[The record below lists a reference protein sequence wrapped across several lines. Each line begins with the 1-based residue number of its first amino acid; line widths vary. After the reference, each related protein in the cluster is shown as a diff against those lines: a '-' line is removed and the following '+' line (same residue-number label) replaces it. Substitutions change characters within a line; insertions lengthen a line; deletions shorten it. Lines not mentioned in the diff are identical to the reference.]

1 MLSHS
6 KSVYSQLV
14 LLFLAAFLNACSNKV
29 DNADAGKLAT
39 FYVDNIDGSSEVS
52 KVDAVYSLPKE
63 RLYNF
68 KACVKDIMQSKAI
81 QGQSFKISGGDE
93 EKNVESD
100 EQGCLN
106 WNESVEFNFLAQSN
120 YIKITRTIIANGLHK
135 GVADVQFAINPWAH
149 GDEAGTVIDPKKKA
163 VAALSSSKEG
173 TSAFLADN
181 SRSPLWAI
189 TPRVSV
195 VEQEFSAGGV
205 KMVLKYQTKL
215 SLVLKNAAQQNVQY
229 PITTG
234 AFDVEMILYNAVIEN
249 GKETLI
255 PIASASENSVAF
267 TQDTLIAEFPFT
279 LNNLPNKGQIFLG
292 IRINASSN
300 DIGLDPFE
308 GVYMVSN
315 NPSVKTDG
323 IPVPAKGKTFSELKI
338 QFSGSA
344 SEKKEDK
351 KENVKAGLEI
361 EKLDIRFFKIGS
373 ENTTDRQVF
382 FNIKTCV
389 KSNLDKR
396 PIRDED
402 FSVQTISAKA
412 PVKLKSNQ
420 EGCISWDDSIWH
432 KVFAKERFIKKSV
445 LISNVGFG
453 LSKKIEVVINPWD
466 ESSNFGR
473 DQRFVEDFNSI
484 NINPSS
490 ENAKI
495 MIDNYNF
502 SVVNYKYEIN
512 KNLDLTIVKNG
523 ILALSAKVVNHSSL
537 SNGRSGYEPL
547 RDGNY
552 LLKWSVV
559 TLDENEKADSVIS
572 TGEKKVTT
580 FGGDLKTDV
589 SFKVSAFEKL
599 NTRSRLVVALYT
611 IKEAKTKNG
620 KVEIDRNSGLEAT
633 PYIGTIVLN
642 RDEDGQKMMR
652 AEDNL
657 GLGKGDLFDRLSS
670 LGNGVSNSA
679 VAMEKVLRSQNL
691 QKINVANEK
700 ESLFIR
706 DGLANP
712 MKYYTL
718 TKKPAYYH
726 EAEQK
731 PAASSAVLANFART
745 GKLSSELASQFCS
758 FWFNDYFRRLSVANK
773 SVVLDEMTTQRLV
786 QSCVMTVR
794 KDPSRFF
801 KTDKKL
807 IVKKVGGIKYAS
819 GTTTNFSVGNSFS
832 VAKAESSSKT
842 QTWSWTNSVGLSFE
856 LFDIFKVNST
866 GSYAIASAHSKSDTT
881 SSTAVV
887 NASTYM
893 FMQTSTFNVELT
905 SYEECS
911 AIRLSPEL
919 FAGSRAAF
927 NFAFSNSMK
936 AQEIAKVATS
946 GFFICTGI
954 DNTIPVVKKENYY
967 LVSQDMGSKGGEQDS
982 YSRENQQLFMTFR
995 GQKDLNNFLSIIQS
1009 SVKGP
1014 SSSGALENAS
1024 STNVT
1029 GAARTLGGL
1038 PTWPG
1043 VYSDGE

>member
-14 LLFLAAFLNACSNKV
+14 LLLLAAFFNACSNKV
-29 DNADAGKLAT
+29 ENADAGKLAT
-39 FYVDNIDGSSEVS
+39 FFVDSIEGSSEVS
-52 KVDAVYSLPKE
+52 KVDAVYALPKE

-93 EKNVESD
+93 DKIVDSD

-120 YIKITRTIIANGLHK
+120 YIKITRTIVANGLHK
-135 GVADVQFAINPWAH
+135 GATDVQFAINPWAH
-149 GDEAGTVIDPKKKA
+149 GDEAGTVVDPKKKA
-163 VAALSSSKEG
+163 VAALSTEKEG
-173 TSAFLADN
+173 SSAFLADT
-181 SRSPLWAI
+181 SRSPLWSI
-189 TPRVSV
+189 SPRVSV
-195 VEQEFSAGGV
+195 VEQEFSAAGV

-234 AFDVEMILYNAVIEN
+234 AFDVEMILYNAVVEN
-249 GKETLI
+249 GKETLL
-255 PIASASENSVAF
+255 PIASAVENNVSF
-267 TQDTLIAEFPFT
+267 SQDTLIAEFPFT
-279 LNNLPNKGQIFLG
+279 LSSLPNKGQIFLG

-308 GVYMVSN
+308 GVYMISSG
-315 NPSVKTDG
+315 PSVKTDG
-323 IPVPAKGKTFSELKI
+323 IPVPAKGKTFGELKV
-338 QFSGSA
+338 QFSGTS
-344 SEKKEDK
+344 SDKKEDK
-351 KENVKAGLEI
+351 KEEVKPGLEI
-361 EKLDIRFFKIGS
+361 EKLDLRFFKIGS
-373 ENTTDRQVF
+373 ETTTDRQVF
-382 FNIKTCV
+382 FNIKACV

-396 PIRDED
+396 PIRDEE
-402 FSVQTISAKA
+402 FSVQTISGKA
-412 PVKLKSNQ
+412 PVNLKSNQ

-432 KVFAKERFIKKSV
+432 KVFAKERFIKKAVS
-445 LISNVGFG
+445 IAHKGFN
-453 LSKKIEVVINPWD
+453 LNKKIEVVINPWD
-466 ESSNFGR
+466 EGSNFGR
-473 DQRFVEDFNSI
+473 DQRFVEDFNSL

-523 ILALSAKVVNHSSL
+523 ILALSAKLVNHSSL
-537 SNGRSGYEPL
+537 SYGRGGYEPL

-559 TLDENEKADSVIS
+559 TLDENDRAESVVS

-611 IKEAKTKNG
+611 IKESKTKNA

-633 PYIGTIVLN
+633 PYVGTIVLN

-657 GLGKGDLFDRLSS
+657 GLGKGDLFDRLAS

-679 VAMEKVLRSQNL
+679 AAMDKVLRAQNL
-691 QKINVANEK
+691 QKINIANEK
-700 ESLFIR
+700 ESLFMR

-712 MKYYTL
+712 LKYYTL

-731 PAASSAVLANFART
+731 PALSSTVLANFAKT
-745 GKLSSELASQFCS
+745 GKINSDLAVQMCS

-773 SVVLDEMTTQRLV
+773 TVSLDEMATQRLV
-786 QSCVMTVR
+786 QSCVMAVR

-807 IVKKVGGIKYAS
+807 VVKKVGAIKYAS

-832 VAKAESSSKT
+832 VAKSESNTKT

-856 LFDIFKVNST
+856 LFDIFKINST
-866 GSYAIASAHSKSDTT
+866 GSYAIASAHAKSDTT

-911 AIRLSPEL
+911 SIRLSPEL
-919 FAGSRAAF
+919 FVGSRASLNFVF
-927 NFAFSNSMK
+927 NSAMK

-954 DNTIPVVKKENYY
+954 DNTTPVVKKENYY

-995 GQKDLNNFLSIIQS
+995 GQKDLTSFLSIIQG

-1014 SSSGALENAS
+1014 ASSGSLDNSSSA
-1024 STNVT
+1024 NVT
-1029 GAARTLGGL
+1029 GAAKMLGGL
-1038 PTWPG
+1038 PSWPG
-1043 VYSDGE
+1043 VFSDGE

>member
-1 MLSHS
+1 MLSQP
-6 KSVYSQLV
+6 KSVYSQLFF
-14 LLFLAAFLNACSNKV
+14 LLIAAFLNACSNKV
-29 DNADAGKLAT
+29 ENADAGKIAT
-39 FYVDNIDGSSEVS
+39 FYVDSIEGSSEIS

-63 RLYNF
+63 RIYNF
-68 KACVKDIMQSKAI
+68 KACLKDIMQSKAI
-81 QGQSFKISGGDE
+81 LGQSFKISGGDE
-93 EKNVESD
+93 EQIVESD

-120 YIKITRTIIANGLHK
+120 YIKITRTIAANGLHK
-135 GVADVQFAINPWAH
+135 GAADVQFAINPWAH
-149 GDEAGTVIDPKKKA
+149 GDEAGTVVDPKKKA
-163 VAALSSSKEG
+163 IAALSAEKEG
-173 TSAFLADN
+173 SSAFLAET

-189 TPRVSV
+189 APRVSV

-205 KMVLKYQTKL
+205 KMLLKYQTKL
-215 SLVLKNAAQQNVQY
+215 SLVLKNSAQQNVQY
-229 PITTG
+229 PINTG
-234 AFDVEMILYNAVIEN
+234 AFDVEMILYNSVMEN

-255 PIASASENSVAF
+255 PIASAAENSVAF

-279 LNNLPNKGQIFLG
+279 LNTLPNKGQIFLG
-292 IRINASSN
+292 VKVSASSN

-308 GVYMVSN
+308 GVYMISN
-315 NPSVKTDG
+315 NPSVKVDG
-323 IPVPAKGKTFSELKI
+323 IPVPAKGKTFADLKV
-338 QFSGSA
+338 QFSGSTQDA
-344 SEKKEDK
+344 KKNK
-351 KENVKAGLEI
+351 VKPGLEI

-373 ENTTDRQVF
+373 ETTTDRQVY
-382 FNIKTCV
+382 FNIKACV
-389 KSNLDKR
+389 KSNIDKR
-396 PIRDED
+396 PIRDEE
-402 FSVQTISAKA
+402 FTVQTISGKA
-412 PVKLKSNQ
+412 PVAIKSNQ

-445 LISNVGFG
+445 SIAHKGFN

-466 ESSNFGR
+466 EGSNFGR

-537 SNGRSGYEPL
+537 SYGRGGYEPL

-559 TLDENEKADSVIS
+559 TLDENDKADSVIS
-572 TGEKKVTT
+572 KGEKKVTT

-611 IKEAKTKNG
+611 IKESKN
-620 KVEIDRNSGLEAT
+620 KNARVEIDKNSGLEAT
-633 PYIGTIVLN
+633 PYVGTIVLN
-642 RDEDGQKMMR
+642 RDEDGQKMLR

-657 GLGKGDLFDRLSS
+657 GLGKGDLFDRLAT
-670 LGNGVSNSA
+670 LGNGLSNSSA
-679 VAMEKVLRSQNL
+679 AMDKVLRSQNL
-691 QKINVANEK
+691 QKINLASEK

-712 MKYYTL
+712 LKYFTL

-731 PAASSAVLANFART
+731 PAVSSAVLAHFAKT
-745 GKLSSELASQFCS
+745 GKLNTDLAVQMCS
-758 FWFNDYFRRLSVANK
+758 FWFNDYFRRLSVTNK
-773 SVVLDEMTTQRLV
+773 TVALDEMTTQRLV
-786 QSCVMTVR
+786 QSCVMSVR

-807 IVKKVGGIKYAS
+807 VVKKVGAIKYAS

-832 VAKAESSSKT
+832 VAKAESNSKT

-856 LFDIFKVNST
+856 LFDIFKINST

-911 AIRLSPEL
+911 AVRLSPEL
-919 FAGSRAAF
+919 FAGPRSAF
-927 NFAFSNSMK
+927 NFVFNNSMK

-946 GFFICTGI
+946 GFFICTGV
-954 DNTIPVVKKENYY
+954 DNNTPVVKKENYY

-982 YSRENQQLFMTFR
+982 YSRENQQLFMNFR
-995 GQKDLNNFLSIIQS
+995 GQRDLNNFLSIIQG

-1014 SSSGALENAS
+1014 ASSGSLENAS

-1029 GAARTLGGL
+1029 GAAKTLGNL